1 MDQFGGPSGKKFMR
15 RRFRELIVRVAK
27 LPISEHNEEFSR
39 VFDDWK
45 SNEEQVDDVLIVS
58 IRI

>member
-1 MDQFGGPSGKKFMR
+1 MR
-15 RRFRELIVRVAK
+15 RRFRELIVLVAK